1 MAINN
6 IIIVGCNIIGLY
18 SALRCVDNGYRVAIV
33 DKLPP
38 DKINTKYNNRI
49 NYRVF
54 NKSHN
59 IYINLL
65 DRFAIKYENYVLK
78 YNERTTN
85 VITSII
91 TKSKL
96 IPKKSLNTQSFVKFC
111 RSILSITDYNILK
124 NNLEAYEHIYSN
136 ISAMDALIMLSCDI
150 NVSRDSNEYYI
161 LTDDIT
167 LLIERIT
174 EYLKSKNVE
183 IHYNT
188 EIRDVTQ
195 GNNIIYSSTRV
206 NTFLSKII
214 ILALSKNNLLKFNFL
229 TKEQKKLLSNVSKYN
244 IDCESIY
251 TDKYLKN
258 EYDIKT
264 HLLDNL
270 HIVCPIKKHT
280 MYLWNYGVN
289 NIIIRDKIKQMF
301 SHIFICGDSYSRNNF
316 FINYSLETFA
326 DIYSRVNNKMNY
338 SYS

>member
-18 SALRCVDNGYRVAIV
+18 SALRCVDNGYKVAIV
-33 DKLPP
+33 DKLEP
-38 DKINTKYNNRI
+38 DKINTKYKNRI

-54 NKSHN
+54 NKSHHL
-59 IYINLL
+59 YMLLL
-65 DRFAIKYENYVLK
+65 DRFSIKYDKYVLK
-78 YNERTTN
+78 YNKKTLN
-85 VITSII
+85 VIASII
-91 TKSKL
+91 NKSKL
-96 IPKKSLNTQSFVKFC
+96 IPNKSLNTQSFVKFC
-111 RSILSITDYNILK
+111 RSILTITDYNILK

-136 ISAMDALIMLSCDI
+136 ISAMDALIMFSCDI
-150 NVSRDSNEYYI
+150 KVDHEYYI
-161 LTDDIT
+161 LTDDISV
-167 LLIERIT
+167 LIERIVA
-174 EYLKSKNVE
+174 YLKTKNVE
-183 IHYNT
+183 IHYDT
-188 EIRDVTQ
+188 EIRDITQ
-195 GNNIIYSSTRV
+195 SNNVIYSSTRV

-214 ILALSKNNLLKFNFL
+214 ILALSKNNVLKFNFL
-229 TKEQKKLLSNVSKYN
+229 TKEQKKLLGNVSKYN

-301 SHIFICGDSYSRNNF
+301 PHIFICGDSYSRNNF
-316 FINYSLETFA
+316 FINYSLETFV
-326 DIYSRVNNKMNY
+326 DIYSKVNSKMNY
-338 SYS
+338 TYS

>member
-18 SALRCVDNGYRVAIV
+18 SAMRCVDNGYKVAIV
-33 DKLPP
+33 EKLEP
-38 DKINTKYNNRI
+38 DKINAKYKNRI

-54 NKSHN
+54 NKSHH
-59 IYINLL
+59 IYIHLL
-65 DRFAIKYENYVLK
+65 DRFSIKYDKYVLK
-78 YNERTTN
+78 YNEKTTN
-85 VITSII
+85 II
-91 TKSKL
+91 ANILNKSKL

-111 RSILSITDYNILK
+111 RSILTITDYNILK

-136 ISAMDALIMLSCDI
+136 ISAMDALIMLTCDI
-150 NVSRDSNEYYI
+150 NVGHEYYI

-167 LLIERIT
+167 LLIERVT
-174 EYLKSKNVE
+174 TYLKAKNVD
-183 IHYNT
+183 IFYNT
-188 EIRDVTQ
+188 EIRDITQ
-195 GNNIIYSSTRV
+195 SNSNNVIYSSTRV

-229 TKEQKKLLSNVSKYN
+229 TKEQKKLLGNVSKYN

-258 EYDIKT
+258 EYGIKT
-264 HLLDNL
+264 HLLDKL

-316 FINYSLETFA
+316 FVNYSLETFV
-326 DIYSRVNNKMNY
+326 DIFSKVNSKMNF

>member
-18 SALRCVDNGYRVAIV
+18 SALKCADNGYRVSIV
-33 DKLPP
+33 DKLSE
-38 DKINTKYNNRI
+38 DKTNKKDRI

-59 IYINLL
+59 VYIHLL
-65 DRFAIKYENYVLK
+65 NRFAVKYEKYILK
-78 YNERTTN
+78 YNDKTAT
-85 VITSII
+85 VLSGII
-91 TKSKL
+91 NKSKL

-111 RSILSITDYNILK
+111 RSILSIADYNILK
-124 NNLEAYEHIYSN
+124 NNLEAFEHIYSN

-150 NVSRDSNEYYI
+150 NATQEYYI

-167 LLIERIT
+167 ILIDRIT

-183 IHYNT
+183 FYFNT
-188 EIRDVTQ
+188 EIRDITQ
-195 GNNIIYSSTRV
+195 NNNIIYSSTRT
-206 NTFLSKII
+206 NTFISNVL

-229 TKEQKKLLSNVSKYN
+229 TKEHRKLLSNVSKYN

-251 TDKYLKN
+251 SDKHLKN

-264 HLLDNL
+264 HLLDKL

-280 MYLWNYGVN
+280 MYLWNYGIN
-289 NIIIRDKIKQMF
+289 NIIIRDKIKHLF

-316 FINYSLETFA
+316 FVNYSFETF
-326 DIYSRVNNKMNY
+326 DNIYSKVNHRMTHAY
-338 SYS
+338 